1 MKPHSSILVAFGLLA
16 ALAAAEGKIITVTTT
31 DNVSPGAGQTSLL
44 QAIQSLA
51 AGDTIK
57 FEIPGNGPHVIVT
70 PMGGYPLITAD
81 NVTIDGYSQPGA
93 SANANPILG
102 GNNASIKIVLDS
114 TGSESQGSADKP
126 NRRSTRLPYPGY
138 GDSENAILGIYE
150 ADNVTIRGLSFL
162 GRHTEGSD
170 ADPSIYCVAL
180 VKEAKNAKVQGCW
193 FGLAPDGTTVKPC
206 GSAVA
211 GFRHRVTV
219 EGVNEDTYS
228 GGLVFGTDGDGTAD
242 VAEFN
247 IAMGMHIALALELP
261 DARVSG
267 NYFNVFP
274 DGKTFLDLETL
285 YMEVS
290 GLGIDT
296 LETFENGRVTDN
308 TVIGTNGDG
317 VSDANERNIFA
328 HSIYDHDIEFYS
340 AANNVVIAGN
350 YFGVGVDGTTTQP
363 ALMSAMP
370 DFAELPGS
378 GSVRVGSNGDGV
390 SDDLEGNLIAAMP
403 GSRFVVAG
411 AGLPIV
417 ARRNKLVGNSFAA
430 FPFADGDNSRPY
442 ETYYA
447 EALVNSSAGTIPVL
461 VSVQDGIMTGTV
473 PAPNV
478 DNYARHVIDIYV
490 VDSASMQLGF
500 YLPGTYAGSFVE
512 GSSKDTDPAP
522 NAFKVSLIG
531 MPISPGAQVAIAVT
545 YTKSTNGTPAGES
558 ITGPLSNPVEAQI
571 PAFTPG
577 SIESV
582 GLARVVPDTPIINP
596 GLDALG
602 NWEPYSS
609 VMGTTTFL
617 IEGNTFADGT
627 TDKQRYVV
635 ALQPS
640 DGKPMKLAE
649 AFYAD
654 NGSPFK
660 GPINASRQNG
670 NPGRVAGD
678 PRPGA
683 VHYITGAE
691 ASPHTLAEFK
701 SDNRWNLGYDRSN
714 AADPTVESR
723 YGTVQGFELDPATL
737 VSTPVG
743 KAIDIANG
751 RLTTGQAQSDQN
763 TRFGGEIVGLSDG
776 NFVSVVEDRSKV
788 RRPDGNCAVATII
801 APDGTIVKETF
812 KVADGDIWA
821 NAAAYQGGFVVRV
834 AGKFYFYDNA
844 GNEKGSISQDTSGE
858 SFDTGRGDGTRIAA
872 HVNSPYVFLAG
883 KVKTADTVKVAAWD
897 TRDHSYVGVADV
909 SEPAFPGTPDRVNL
923 AVDALNRV
931 VVAWESLP
939 AEYEV
944 NQVAARVLALNPT
957 AKTITPLTSSFFPF
971 VNFAK
976 TGGIHTF
983 RMTVAM
989 TTRQICVGAKGEINT
1004 SNKPAQGADSPKELN
1019 FFTVFTHP
1027 DPKDDPTPPAGGPG
1041 EAPALQI
1048 NASAGSVTISWAPS
1062 TPGFLLESTD
1072 SLTSPVWTAAPAG
1085 NPVTIPISGT
1095 TKFYRL
1101 KK

>member
-1 MKPHSSILVAFGLLA
+1 MKKNPSILALLGLLA
-16 ALAAAEGKIITVTTT
+16 ALATAEGKIITVTTT
-31 DNVSPGAGQTSLL
+31 DNVSPAAGQTSCV

-51 AGDTIK
+51 AGDTIE
-57 FEIPGNGPHVIVT
+57 FNIPGDGPHVIVT
-70 PMGGYPLITAD
+70 PIGGYPLITVN
-81 NVTIDGYSQPGA
+81 NVTIDGYSQPG
-93 SANANPILG
+93 SAPNSNPILG
-102 GNNASIKIVLDS
+102 GNNAVIKIVFDS
-114 TGSESQGSADKP
+114 TGDQSQGDAAKP

-150 ADNVTIRGLSFL
+150 ADDVAIRGISFL

-206 GSAVA
+206 AAAVA

-219 EGVNEDTYS
+219 DGTNEDTYS

-242 VAEFN
+242 MAEFN
-247 IAMGMHIALALELP
+247 IAMGMRIALALELP

-267 NYFNVFP
+267 NYLNVFP

-285 YMEVS
+285 YTEVS

-317 VSDANERNIFA
+317 LSDANERNIFA
-328 HSIYDHDIEFYS
+328 HSIYGHDIEFYS
-340 AANNVVIAGN
+340 SASNIVIAGN
-350 YFGVGVDGTTTQP
+350 FFGVGVDGTTTQA
-363 ALMSAMP
+363 ALLSATP

-390 SDDLEGNLIAAMP
+390 SDDLEGNLIVNML

-411 AGLPIV
+411 ASVPLV
-417 ARRNKLVGNSFAA
+417 ARRNKLVNNSFTA
-430 FPFADGDNSRPY
+430 FPFADGDSSRAY

-447 EALVNSSAGTIPVL
+447 DALMNSVAGTIPVL
-461 VSVQDGIMTGTV
+461 VDVQNGIMTGTV
-473 PAPNV
+473 PEPNPA
-478 DNYARHVIDIYV
+478 NYAQQIIDIYV
-490 VDSASMQLGF
+490 VDSASFQLGLI
-500 YLPGTYAGSFVE
+500 LPGTYAGSFVE
-512 GSSKDTDPAP
+512 GSGKDTDPAP
-522 NAFKVSLIG
+522 NAFKVSLVG
-531 MPISPGAQVAIAVT
+531 LPISPGAQVAIAVT
-545 YTKSTNGTPAGES
+545 YTKSTNGTPAGDS

-582 GLARVVPDTPIINP
+582 GLTRIVQDTPIINP
-596 GLDALG
+596 GADALG
-602 NWEPYSS
+602 NWEPYGS
-609 VMGTTTFL
+609 VLGTTTFL

-635 ALQPS
+635 ALQPA

-654 NGSPFK
+654 NGTPFK

-683 VHYITGAE
+683 VNYITGAE

-701 SDNRWNLGYDRSN
+701 SDNRWDLGYDRMLT
-714 AADPTVESR
+714 DGTESR
-723 YGTVQGFELDPATL
+723 YGTVQGFVLDATTL
-737 VSTPVG
+737 GVSSLG

-751 RLTTGQAQSDQN
+751 RLTTGQAESDQN

-788 RRPDGNCAVATII
+788 RRTDGNCAVATII
-801 APDGTIVKETF
+801 APDGAIVKETF
-812 KVADGDIWA
+812 KVADGDIWS
-821 NAAAYQGGFVVRV
+821 NVAAYQGGFAVRV

-844 GNEKGSISQDTSGE
+844 GNAQGSMSQDTSGE
-858 SFDTGRGDGTRIAA
+858 GFDAGRGDGTRIAA

-897 TRDHSYVGVADV
+897 TRDNTFVGVADV

-931 VVAWESLP
+931 LVVWESLP

-944 NQVAARVLALNPT
+944 NQVAARVLALNAS
-957 AKTITPLTSSFFPF
+957 AKTIAPLTASFFPF
-971 VNFAK
+971 VNVAK

-983 RMTVAM
+983 RMTAAM
-989 TTRQICVGAKGEINT
+989 TTRQICVAAKGEINLA
-1004 SNKPAQGADSPKELN
+1004 NKPAQGADSPKELN

-1027 DPKDDPTPPAGGPG
+1027 DPKDDPTPPAGGPSEG
-1041 EAPALQI
+1041 PLLKIIPA
-1048 NASAGSVTISWAPS
+1048 AGSVTISWSPA
-1062 TPGFLLESTD
+1062 TAGFVLEMSD
-1072 SLTSPVWTAAPAG
+1072 SLAPAVWSAAPAG
-1085 NPVTIPISGT
+1085 NPVTIPVAGT